1 MSMNYGDETPVEPAI
16 MRDRNW
22 PCLRQFGVFME
33 NRVGRLHD
41 VLRHVEK
48 HDLQVIGLS
57 IVDSIDYVVVRLI
70 LSEYERGREL
80 FELSQFTVFEND
92 IIGVV
97 LPDSDQPFLDIC
109 TALLQAEVN
118 IHYSYPLLFRPRGR
132 GAIALLT
139 DDVDQGV
146 RALSE
151 KGLKLVTEKDMT
163 DEQY

>member
-1 MSMNYGDETPVEPAI
+1 MSMHYGEDIPVEPAV
-16 MRDRNW
+16 MRDRDW

-41 VLRHVEK
+41 VLRHIEK
-48 HDLQVIGLS
+48 HDLQVMGLS
-57 IVDSIDYVVVRLI
+57 IVDSIDYVVARFI
-70 LSEYERGREL
+70 LSDYERGREL
-80 FELSQFTVFEND
+80 FNLASYTVFEND

-118 IHYSYPLLFRPRGR
+118 IHYSYPLLYRARGR
-132 GAIALLT
+132 GAIALVT
-139 DDVDQGV
+139 DDVDQGL
-146 RALSE
+146 RTLSE
-151 KGLKLVTEKDMT
+151 KGHKLVTEKDLL